1 MKNFEFENLT
11 ELNNNQLIET
21 FGGDRQAGVAFG
33 CGVALAG
40 VTVAAC
46 TGGVG
51 LLVAGAFILAD
62 AIL

>member
-1 MKNFEFENLT
+1 MKNFELESLT
-11 ELNNNQLIET
+11 ELNNDQLIET

-33 CGVALAG
+33 CAVAVAG

-46 TGGVG
+46 TGGLS
-51 LLVAGAFILAD
+51 LLVVGAFIIAD